1 MTDFPKVENAPGLKW
16 RKLKNGWQAIWRARA
31 DLVREGYPLKSG
43 KIWQGEAL
51 DAFTIAHIQE
61 QCQQRQAEMLY
72 WAGGGGTEGP
82 AYVGT
87 WRSLIVCYQTDPDS
101 PFVSK
106 EYRSRQHYVTLCRL
120 IERDI
125 GEERIDALDAR
136 RVLRL
141 YEKWTNGRQKIAI
154 GHALIGMLRGL
165 LTYGRTF
172 QKCPQCAELRVTLHD
187 MRFKAAKAREVF
199 LGADQVN
206 AIRREAHKMERPYR
220 HSIALA
226 QALQFDVASGLRQ
239 KDVIG
244 EWIPI
249 SEPGPL
255 SDVISGNMRWVK
267 GLRGEEIDEN
277 FILTHITSKRKKKL
291 VADLKLSPMVMEEF
305 RLMAGLSPTDE
316 LRRGHVPATGP
327 LIVNEQTGLPYN
339 VEAFRA
345 AWRQVARAA
354 GVPDEIRNMDSRSG
368 AITEALAAGAPME
381 AVRKGATHSTAAMTS
396 RYSRGDAD
404 AVVTVMQHRAAA
416 RKPKT

>member
-1 MTDFPKVENAPGLKW
+1 MTFPKIDDAPGLKW

-31 DLVREGYPLKSG
+31 DLVRDGYPLKSG
-43 KIWQGEAL
+43 KIWQGAEL
-51 DAFTIAHIQE
+51 DAYTVAHIQE
-61 QCQQRQAEMLY
+61 QCQQRQAEMLW
-72 WAGGGGTEGP
+72 WANGGSTEGP
-82 AYVGT
+82 QYTGT
-87 WRSLIVCYQTDPDS
+87 WHSLIVCYQTDADS
-101 PFVSK
+101 PYCKK

-120 IERDI
+120 IEKDI
-125 GEERIDALDAR
+125 GDERIDAIDAR

-141 YEKWTNGRQKIAI
+141 HEKWTDGGRKVAI

-172 QKCPQCAELRVTLHD
+172 LKCPQCADLRVTLHD
-187 MRFKAAKAREVF
+187 MRFKAAKAREHF
-199 LGADQVN
+199 LSADQVI

-226 QALQFDVASGLRQ
+226 QAFQFDVASGLRQ

-244 EWIPI
+244 EWVPI

-255 SDVISGNMRWVK
+255 SDVISGNMKWIK

-277 FILTHITSKRKKKL
+277 FILRHVTSKRKKML
-291 VADLKLSPMVMEEF
+291 VADLKLAPMVMEEF

-316 LRRGHVPATGP
+316 LRRGHVPASGP
-327 LIVNEQTGLPYN
+327 LIYNEQTGLPYN
-339 VEAFRA
+339 TEAFRN

-368 AITEALAAGAPME
+368 AITEALAAGASLE
-381 AVRKGATHSTAAMTS
+381 DVRKGATHSSSAMTQ
-396 RYSRGDAD
+396 RYSRGDA
-404 AVVTVMQHRAAA
+404 AATVTVMQHRAAS